1 MARRLTA
8 SQARASFAEAL
19 NRASFAGERTV
30 IRRHGKDVAAV
41 VSAEDLKILEALED
55 RRDLDEARQIMKKPG
70 RLVSW
75 EKIKKKLAL

>member
-1 MARRLTA
+1 MTRRISA
-8 SQARASFAEAL
+8 SQARATFAEAV

-55 RRDLDEARQIMKKPG
+55 RRDLKEARQIMKKPD

-75 EKIKKKLAL
+75 EKIKNDLGL